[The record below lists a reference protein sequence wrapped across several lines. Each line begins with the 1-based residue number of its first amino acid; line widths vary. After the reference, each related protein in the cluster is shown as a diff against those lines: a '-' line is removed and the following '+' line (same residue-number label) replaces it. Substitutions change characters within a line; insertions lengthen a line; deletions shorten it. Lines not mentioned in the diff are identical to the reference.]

1 MTAAAEF
8 GDGLASVVVVVEGRT
23 VLVDVVV
30 VVVVVDVVSF
40 VAVVGGRVEVVIGV
54 VVVEGRT
61 VVVVSN
67 GVDILVV
74 DGIVVTKVDA
84 VDVGT
89 VAMGVD
95 NVAMVEMAKVVIIV
109 DDDWVVVDVPLV
121 TDSA

>member
-30 VVVVVDVVSF
+30 DVVVVDVVSF